1 MRVPRFTDVST
12 ADENESLTRIGNNMM
27 KCDLRLDIVGCKSA
41 LDMLVII
48 HIKEVGHELG
58 GVN

>member
-1 MRVPRFTDVST
+1 
-12 ADENESLTRIGNNMM
+12 M